1 MRSGDSKSRRRNPS
15 NARSSAR
22 DSVRDSVRSN
32 DAELVR
38 RVVES
43 DDRQAFAHLVERHQS
58 GLRRSLR
65 RFVRQDHALADDLA
79 QECFLLAYRQLETF
93 RGDSSFRTWL
103 FRIGYRLF
111 LSLVRSRAPT
121 TEALED
127 TADIADDRHDPGSLT
142 NTFIR
147 DFNRALTELAP
158 EQARA
163 VVLSLEHGFTHAEI
177 AMIMSLP
184 LGTAKSHVLRGRAR
198 LQAQLAD
205 WQHNSTKIG

>member
-1 MRSGDSKSRRRNPS
+1 M
-15 NARSSAR
+15 R
-22 DSVRDSVRSN
+22 DSMGSN

-38 RVVES
+38 RVIES
-43 DDRQAFAHLVERHQS
+43 DDREAFADLVERHQS

-65 RFVRQDHALADDLA
+65 RFVRQDAALADDLA

-111 LSLVRSRAPT
+111 LSLIRSRAPT
-121 TEALED
+121 AEALED
-127 TADIADDRHDPGSLT
+127 TPDIADDRHDPGSVA
-142 NTFIR
+142 NAFMQ
-147 DFNRALTELAP
+147 DFNQALAELAP

-163 VVLSLEHGFTHAEI
+163 VHLSLEHGFTHAEI
-177 AMIMSLP
+177 AVIMSIP

-205 WQHNSTKIG
+205 WQDNTTEFG